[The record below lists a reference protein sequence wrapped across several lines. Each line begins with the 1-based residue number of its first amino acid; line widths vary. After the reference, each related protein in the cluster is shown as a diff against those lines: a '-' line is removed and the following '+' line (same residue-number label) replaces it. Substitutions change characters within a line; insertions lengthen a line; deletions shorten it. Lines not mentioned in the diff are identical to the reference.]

1 MVTCGTWPVGV
12 CSWSLQRDIPGV
24 VDAMKQLEI
33 DHVHLDVG
41 PACESNP
48 GAYLDLVSRQ
58 EWTISSTMIG
68 FAQEDYASLEA
79 IKKTGGIVPDAYWE
93 GNKERFIKAI
103 EATAALQVAYLSSHF
118 GFLDMSEPGYA
129 EKIIQR
135 VRPLADAAAASSV
148 VLLMETGQE
157 RAEELREFLEA
168 MNHPALAVNFDPA
181 NMIMYNMGDPLDGIR
196 VLAPWVRHIHIKDA
210 VKTDQPELLGPEVV
224 WGSGQVN
231 AEQFLTTLN
240 AIGYQGTM
248 AVEREAGQDRLGD
261 IQKAVTLLRVFS
273 QAS

>member
-1 MVTCGTWPVGV
+1 VGV

-24 VDAMKQLEI
+24 VDVMKQLAV
-33 DHVHLDVG
+33 DHVHLDIG
-41 PACESNP
+41 PACGENH
-48 GAYLDLVSRQ
+48 GAYLELVGRQ

-68 FAQEDYASLEA
+68 FAQEDYSSLEA
-79 IKKTGGIVPDAYWE
+79 IKKTGGIVPDAYWDI
-93 GNKERFIKAI
+93 NKERFLKAI

-129 EKIIQR
+129 EKIIQL
-135 VRPLADAAAASSV
+135 VRLLADAAAASNV